1 MPKFDAEFAATVLLE
16 ALFTSDRKACEKY
29 GITTRTV
36 ENYRARLNSDADFSA
51 FFLKKKAQLDR
62 AWADDLT
69 ATARKAARFI
79 GSVAESDDP
88 ALRRNPAMVHA
99 MAGALKICVDA
110 YLTNRMIDARLA
122 DTDRPA
128 DGVPEQVFGHEPA
141 SDYRQ

>member
-1 MPKFDAEFAATVLLE
+1 MKFDPEFAATVLLE

-29 GITTRTV
+29 NITDRTLR
-36 ENYRARLNSDADFSA
+36 NYRARLNSDADFSA
-51 FFLKKKAQLDR
+51 LFQKKKALLDR

-88 ALRRNPAMVHA
+88 GLRRNPVMVHA

-110 YLTNRMIDARLA
+110 YLTNRVIDARLA
-122 DTDRPA
+122 NEDRPA
-128 DGVPEQVFGHEPA
+128 DSLPGQVFGQAVA
-141 SDYRQ
+141 SELEQ